1 MTVIFSGGLAM
12 FIEDIEHFCSTNIS
26 LNEAYV
32 GKTDILEEIVEK
44 IHELRSKISRFNYSS
59 TDKTV
64 LEINRLFEKQ
74 FGMDTFALKIDGDP
88 FINAYTMDIGRRFD
102 MIDKS
107 MKDYVIGN
115 PQTGYKFVPGNGLL
129 VIMHITVDFL
139 TDTRFTDR
147 EILAVLL
154 HELGHNF
161 ADCIYDKLRLDNRQM
176 MIAYKRYLTAMTVMY
191 AILSCTVVGTVPGI
205 LGLIKI
211 DSLRK
216 SYNNEFIKKKE
227 DKYQAK
233 HRTTRVSKFLNGI
246 GASMSNTTYL
256 INAIINR
263 VTFNKD
269 YTDYV
274 KSTYT
279 KRDKDKI
286 KNSIDRR
293 NEVIA
298 DKFPA
303 IYGYGVDVV
312 SLQAKFRDI
321 VNNKEYQATEKLG
334 KMGHIANDIYEEAM
348 FDINDFDCHPNAV
361 QRMHVALNTLKA
373 EVKKDDIDPKV
384 KKEIELQIKE
394 IEDVM
399 DSFLS
404 VSNKVQSIEKAQA
417 LYFQWINQNAP
428 DAVNKEIEEDIEKQL
443 DLALEDHER
452 KHK

>member
-1 MTVIFSGGLAM
+1 M
-12 FIEDIEHFCSTNIS
+12 FIEDIKHFCDADFEKINSIALT
-26 LNEAYV
+26 EAYV

-88 FINAYTMDIGRRFD
+88 YINAYTMSIGRRFD

-107 MKDYVIGN
+107 MRDFVVGN
-115 PQTGYKFVPGNGLL
+115 PQTGYKFAPGNGLL

-139 TDTRFTDR
+139 KDERFTDR

-161 ADCIYDKLRLDNRQM
+161 ADCLYDKLRLDNRQM
-176 MIAYKRYLTAMTVMY
+176 MIAYKKYLASLTVFY
-191 AILSCTVVGTVPGI
+191 AVLTCSVVGTIPGI
-205 LGLIKI
+205 IGLIHNA
-211 DSLRK
+211 SLK
-216 SYNNEFIKKKE
+216 KAYNNAFQQKKE
-227 DKYQAK
+227 EKYQSS
-233 HRTTRVSKFLNGI
+233 HRTTRVTKFLNGV
-246 GASMSNTTYL
+246 GATLSNTSYL
-256 INAIINR
+256 ISTVLNR
-263 VTFNKD
+263 LTFDKD
-269 YTDYV
+269 YMDYV
-274 KSTYT
+274 KSSYG
-279 KRDKDKI
+279 KKEKDKI

-321 VNNKEYQATEKLG
+321 TNNKEYKATEKLG

-373 EVKKDDIDPKV
+373 EVKKEDIDPKV
-384 KKEIELQIKE
+384 KKEIQLQIQE
-394 IEDVM
+394 IEEMM
-399 DSFLS
+399 DSFLDA
-404 VSNKVQSIEKAQA
+404 SNKVQSIEKAQA
-417 LYFQWINQNAP
+417 LYYQWVNQNAP
-428 DAVNKEIEEDIEKQL
+428 DAVNKEIEADIEKQL

>member
-1 MTVIFSGGLAM
+1 M
-12 FIEDIEHFCSTNIS
+12 FIEDIKHFCNADFNTLNESV
-26 LNEAYV
+26 LNEAYI
-32 GKTDILEEIVEK
+32 GKTDILEQIVEK

-64 LEINRLFEKQ
+64 LDINRLFEKQ

-88 FINAYTMDIGRRFD
+88 YLNAYTMNIGRRFD

-107 MKDYVIGN
+107 MRDYVIGN
-115 PQTGYKFVPGNGLL
+115 PQTGYRFAPGNGLI

-139 TDTRFTDR
+139 TDERFTDG
-147 EILAVLL
+147 EIMAVLL

-161 ADCIYDKLRLDNRQM
+161 ADCIYDKIRLDNKQM
-176 MIAYKRYLTAMTVMY
+176 MIAYKKYLTSMTVFY
-191 AILSCTVVGTVPGI
+191 AILSCSVIGTIPGI
-205 LGLIKI
+205 IGLIHNA
-211 DSLRK
+211 SLK
-216 SYNNEFIKKKE
+216 KAYNNALLKKKE
-227 DKYQAK
+227 DKYQAS
-233 HRTTRVSKFLNGI
+233 HRTTRVTKFLNGI
-246 GASMSNTTYL
+246 GASIANTSYL
-256 INAIINR
+256 INNVLNR
-263 VTFNKD
+263 ITFDKD
-269 YTDYV
+269 YMDYV
-274 KSTYT
+274 KSTYG
-279 KRDKDKI
+279 KKDKDRI

-321 VNNKEYQATEKLG
+321 TNNKEYKATDKLG
-334 KMGHIANDIYEEAM
+334 KMGRTANDIYEEAM

-373 EVKKDDIDPKV
+373 EVKKEDVDPKA
-384 KKEIELQIKE
+384 KKEIQLQIQEMEE
-394 IEDVM
+394 IM
-399 DSFLS
+399 DSFLD

-417 LYFQWINQNAP
+417 LYFQWVNQNAP
-428 DAVNKEIEEDIEKQL
+428 DAVNKEIEADIEKQL